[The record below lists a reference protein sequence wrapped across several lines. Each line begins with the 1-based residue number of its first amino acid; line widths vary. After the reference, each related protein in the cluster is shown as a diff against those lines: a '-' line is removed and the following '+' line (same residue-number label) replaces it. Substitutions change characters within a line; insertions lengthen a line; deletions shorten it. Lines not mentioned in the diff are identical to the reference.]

1 MDERDPAWDSVMVDS
16 VVEAVDE
23 LEHFVSDSEQD
34 HRLTLGGLDPVETFF
49 VEKYPAYFQKLPF

>member
-16 VVEAVDE
+16 VVEAVGE

-34 HRLTLGGLDPVETFF
+34 RLTLGGLDPVETFF

>member
-16 VVEAVDE
+16 VVEAVGE

-34 HRLTLGGLDPVETFF
+34 HRLTLEGLDPVETFF
-49 VEKYPAYFQKLPF
+49 AEKYPTYFQKLPF